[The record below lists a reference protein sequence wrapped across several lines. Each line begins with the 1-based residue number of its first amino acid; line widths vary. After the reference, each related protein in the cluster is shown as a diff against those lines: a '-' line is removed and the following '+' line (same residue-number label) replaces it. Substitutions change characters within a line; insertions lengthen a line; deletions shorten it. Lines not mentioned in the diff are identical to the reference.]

1 MTTATKTQTLPDVP
15 ADSKALSF
23 DERLALA
30 GIRITTTID
39 HKHGDAIREAHESMS
54 AAACLEAEELLAP
67 EPVTFEPNQVLAAA
81 RRIIEARGWTK
92 GAYDQPNGAV
102 CAINAIR
109 LVTRGDGWYYRPTPY
124 NTEPEVTAMAELTN
138 RIAADTG
145 KTLTIPAWNDSRAD
159 KSEVLRLLY

>member
-15 ADSKALSF
+15 ADSKALDF
-23 DERLALA
+23 DERLVLA
-30 GIRITTTID
+30 GISISTAID
-39 HKHGDAIREAHESMS
+39 HKYGDVIRDAQAE

-67 EPVTFEPNQVLAAA
+67 EPVTFEPNQVLATA
-81 RRIIEARGWTK
+81 RRIIETRGWTK

-109 LVTRGDGWYYRPTPY
+109 LVTRGDGWYHRPTPY
-124 NTEPEVTAMAELTN
+124 TTEPEDTAMAELTN

-145 KTLTIPAWNDSRAD
+145 NTLTIPAWNDSRAD